1 MPRRVWKPDYKADK
15 PLSGC
20 YFVRHYHSKPV
31 SGRAVRGALC
41 SPEPCTGLPTCTVP
55 PPCLEAGQREFKP
68 AIQGVTLCNKSLS
81 PFYSD
86 WINQSAR
93 NRIGN
98 PHAVNRSNLP
108 KRVEAIMA
116 AKVKPSPDIQIDPEM
131 MKSLQ
136 GSRWLVWFDYDGG
149 LRFKP
154 ILPEEFLTTE
164 EKILDKLNNKIVFQP
179 EVLQKFMI
187 GAINNLVHQC
197 DKVNGLKTV
206 NERE

>member
-1 MPRRVWKPDYKADK
+1 
-15 PLSGC
+15 
-20 YFVRHYHSKPV
+20 
-31 SGRAVRGALC
+31 
-41 SPEPCTGLPTCTVP
+41 
-55 PPCLEAGQREFKP
+55 
-68 AIQGVTLCNKSLS
+68 
-81 PFYSD
+81 
-86 WINQSAR
+86 
-93 NRIGN
+93 
-98 PHAVNRSNLP
+98 
-108 KRVEAIMA
+108 MA